1 MHPVNLHQCR
11 RRGGQLQPGHD
22 GGPGLHRDRR
32 RDLRGWAL
40 RSTLTGCLLF
50 GATDALRL
58 ALPALGY
65 ALNPQLLISAPYL
78 LALIAMLVFAKS
90 RQGPAALGTPF
101 IRGIT

>member
-1 MHPVNLHQCR
+1 M
-11 RRGGQLQPGHD
+11 
-22 GGPGLHRDRR
+22 PGLSLAVGEVGSFNQDMTAGRGYIVIAAVIFGGWT
-32 RDLRGWAL
+32 LRG
-40 RSTLTGCLLF
+40 TLAGCLLF